1 MARILIVDDDP
12 DLREIASLV
21 LEQHGHEVA
30 TAESR
35 SIGMKAVEDFRP
47 ELLILDVMMEQ
58 PDDGI
63 AMARELRR
71 KSFEAP
77 ILMLTCMPR
86 VANADFDRD
95 DDMVPV
101 TEVYE
106 KPIDAQTLASKVASL
121 LNPQ

>member
-12 DLREIASLV
+12 DLREVASLV
-21 LEQHGHEVA
+21 LDQDGHEV
-30 TAESR
+30 TSAENR
-35 SIGMKAVEDFRP
+35 TTGMQAVEDFAP

-58 PDDGI
+58 ADDGI

-71 KSFEAP
+71 NGFDAP

-86 VANADFDRD
+86 VSDATFDRD

-106 KPIDAQTLASKVASL
+106 KPIDSHTLVEKVASL
-121 LNPQ
+121 LSQ